1 LKRLLSQIRNS
12 ELRKKVAEIVE
23 DPKIKVDQRVY
34 SGLPTETSPASLSR
48 HHSYPKG
55 LIEHLEATTEIA
67 LALCTNVEAI
77 YGGKVNRDLVRA
89 GVLLHD
95 IFKPVTYDS
104 AKDSYLISRLGERLD
119 HLTLITSELIRRG
132 YPLDL
137 IHIVCAHHGGQSG
150 PMWPRTVEALICHLA
165 DHTDSQFNS
174 QISRAAKYLLRKVK
188 GDELALITSKEAF
201 EIISSKSAEGWGGVR
216 KSVEKIKRERQ
227 PP

>member
-1 LKRLLSQIRNS
+1 MS
-12 ELRKKVAEIVE
+12 EIGNRKLRKKIAEIVE
-23 DPKIKVDQRVY
+23 DPKIEINQRLY

-55 LIEHLEATTEIA
+55 LIEHLEATAEIA
-67 LALCTNVEAI
+67 LALCTNVEAV
-77 YGGKVNRDLVRA
+77 YGGKVNRDLVLA

-104 AKDSYLISRLGERLD
+104 EEENYLISRLGERLD

-132 YPLDL
+132 FSLDL

-165 DHTDSQFNS
+165 DQTDSQFNS
-174 QISRAAKYLLRKVK
+174 QISRATKYLLRKVK

-201 EIISSKSAEGWGGVR
+201 EIINSKSTEGWEGVR
-216 KSVEKIKRERQ
+216 KSLEKIKRERRAL
-227 PP
+227 